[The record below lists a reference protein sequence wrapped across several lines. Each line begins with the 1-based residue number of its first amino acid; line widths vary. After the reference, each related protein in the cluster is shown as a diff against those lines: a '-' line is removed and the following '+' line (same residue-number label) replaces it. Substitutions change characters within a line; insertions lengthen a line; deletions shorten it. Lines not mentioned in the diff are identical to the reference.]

1 MTETISSAEYKDLQ
15 FQITPQMKYR
25 NVKTVIDGITFDS
38 KKEAAYYQKR
48 QALLKSGDIV
58 KLEMQVRYDFVINGV
73 KLGFY
78 KADFRETWASGTVVV
93 VDVKGFKPPVYNLKK
108 KLMLAL
114 HRIVIKDV

>member
-1 MTETISSAEYKDLQ
+1 METAEYKELK
-15 FQITPQMKYR
+15 FQITPRMKYR

-38 KKEAAYYQKR
+38 KKEAAYYRKR

-78 KADFRETWASGTVVV
+78 KADFRETWSSGTVVV
-93 VDVKGFKPPVYNLKK
+93 VDVKGFKTPVFNLKK

-114 HRIVIKDV
+114 HGIVIKEV